1 MVDIVYIGAIV
12 GFLLVSCAFAT
23 GCAKLGERQ

>member
-1 MVDIVYIGAIV
+1 MDVVFISAIV
-12 GFLLVSCAFAT
+12 AFLLVTCAFAI